1 MRLLGYAPQVTAVG
15 LGAWLTT
22 IQSRSLFKSL
32 TLTKLVTE
40 RGGKM
45 LKLDDIVALAKS
57 GYKVSDIKELIELS
71 KEAEASTDVSKG
83 TVATEESVQEEPEKE
98 TVNNQPEDTKEE
110 AEAEK
115 IVDYKSK
122 VEELEEKIKVLQK
135 ANTEKKIADTDEK
148 SDSDVLA
155 EAMKSFM

>member
-1 MRLLGYAPQVTAVG
+1 
-15 LGAWLTT
+15 
-22 IQSRSLFKSL
+22 
-32 TLTKLVTE
+32 
-40 RGGKM
+40 M

-71 KEAEASTDVSKG
+71 KEAEASTDAPKG
-83 TVATEESVQEEPEKE
+83 TVANEESVQEEPEKE
-98 TVNNQPEDTKEE
+98 TVSSQPEDTKEE
-110 AEAEK
+110 AETEK

>member
-1 MRLLGYAPQVTAVG
+1 
-15 LGAWLTT
+15 
-22 IQSRSLFKSL
+22 
-32 TLTKLVTE
+32 
-40 RGGKM
+40 M

-71 KEAEASTDVSKG
+71 KEAEASTDVSG
-83 TVATEESVQEEPEKE
+83 TVATEESVQEDTHEES
-98 TVNNQPEDTKEE
+98 VNDQPEDTKEE
-110 AEAEK
+110 AKAEK
-115 IVDYKSK
+115 IVDYKAK

>member
-1 MRLLGYAPQVTAVG
+1 
-15 LGAWLTT
+15 
-22 IQSRSLFKSL
+22 
-32 TLTKLVTE
+32 
-40 RGGKM
+40 M

-57 GYKVSDIKELIELS
+57 GYKVSDVKELIELS
-71 KEAEASTDVSKG
+71 KEASTDVSKG
-83 TVATEESVQEEPEKE
+83 TVAIEESVQEDTHEES
-98 TVNNQPEDTKEE
+98 VNIQPEDTKQE

-115 IVDYKSK
+115 IVDYKAK

-155 EAMKSFM
+155 EAVKSFM

>member
-1 MRLLGYAPQVTAVG
+1 
-15 LGAWLTT
+15 
-22 IQSRSLFKSL
+22 
-32 TLTKLVTE
+32 
-40 RGGKM
+40 M

-71 KEAEASTDVSKG
+71 KEAEASTDVSEG
-83 TVATEESVQEEPEKE
+83 TVAKEESVQKEPEKE
-98 TVNNQPEDTKEE
+98 TANNQPEDTKE

-115 IVDYKSK
+115 VVDYKSK

-155 EAMKSFM
+155 EAVKSFM